1 MNNPKLINS
10 TLNWNDVKQNT
21 MMSELSDEFGKQT
34 PEEMKKLQPERY
46 ITDWKDKL
54 TDYSKMMQLEREK
67 TGRRGCMWSD
77 NGRRQRVNETGRR
90 R

>member
-10 TLNWNDVKQNT
+10 TLNWNDVNQNT

-54 TDYSKMMQLEREK
+54 TDYSKMMQLEREN
-67 TGRRGCMWSD
+67 REERMYVEW
-77 NGRRQRVNETGRR
+77 
-90 R
+90 

>member
-10 TLNWNDVKQNT
+10 TLNWNDVNQNT

-34 PEEMKKLQPERY
+34 PEEMKKLQPEWY

-54 TDYSKMMQLEREK
+54 TDYSKMMQLEREN
-67 TGRRGCMWSD
+67 REERMYVEW
-77 NGRRQRVNETGRR
+77 
-90 R
+90 

>member
-21 MMSELSDEFGKQT
+21 MMSELSDESGKQT
-34 PEEMKKLQPERY
+34 PEEMKKLQHERY

-54 TDYSKMMQLEREK
+54 TDYSKMMQLEREN
-67 TGRRGCMWSD
+67 REERMYVEW
-77 NGRRQRVNETGRR
+77 
-90 R
+90 

>member
-34 PEEMKKLQPERY
+34 PEEMKKLQPEWY

-54 TDYSKMMQLEREK
+54 TDYSKMMQLEREN
-67 TGRRGCMWSD
+67 REERMYVEW
-77 NGRRQRVNETGRR
+77 
-90 R
+90 

>member
-46 ITDWKDKL
+46 ITNWKDKL
-54 TDYSKMMQLEREK
+54 TDYSKMMQLEREN
-67 TGRRGCMWSD
+67 REERMYVEW
-77 NGRRQRVNETGRR
+77 
-90 R
+90 

>member
-46 ITDWKDKL
+46 ITNWKDKL
-54 TDYSKMMQLEREK
+54 TDYSKMMQLEREN
-67 TGRRGCMWSD
+67 REERMY
-77 NGRRQRVNETGRR
+77 VE
-90 R
+90 

>member
-34 PEEMKKLQPERY
+34 PEEMKKLQHERY

-54 TDYSKMMQLEREK
+54 TDYSKMMQLEREN
-67 TGRRGCMWSD
+67 REERMYVEW
-77 NGRRQRVNETGRR
+77 
-90 R
+90 

>member
-54 TDYSKMMQLEREK
+54 TDYSKMMQLEREN
-67 TGRRGCMWSD
+67 REERMYVEW
-77 NGRRQRVNETGRR
+77 
-90 R
+90 

>member
-21 MMSELSDEFGKQT
+21 MMSELSDESGKQT

-54 TDYSKMMQLEREK
+54 TDYSKMMQLEREN
-67 TGRRGCMWSD
+67 REERMYVEW
-77 NGRRQRVNETGRR
+77 
-90 R
+90 

>member
-21 MMSELSDEFGKQT
+21 IMSELSDEFGKQT

-54 TDYSKMMQLEREK
+54 TDYSKMMQLEREN
-67 TGRRGCMWSD
+67 REERMYVEW
-77 NGRRQRVNETGRR
+77 
-90 R
+90 

>member
-54 TDYSKMMQLEREK
+54 TDYSKMMQLEREN
-67 TGRRGCMWSD
+67 REERMY
-77 NGRRQRVNETGRR
+77 VE
-90 R
+90 

>member
-21 MMSELSDEFGKQT
+21 MMSELSDESGKQT

-54 TDYSKMMQLEREK
+54 TDYSKMMQLEREN
-67 TGRRGCMWSD
+67 REERMY
-77 NGRRQRVNETGRR
+77 VE
-90 R
+90 